1 MLAQPDIAEVPE
13 QKAEWHQC
21 KSNAGDNEIDT
32 GLPRFRNQQRPEE
45 NGRQAHC
52 SVIKALEQ
60 EINDIPDSF
69 ADINTVDIENIAHR
83 GLNRVKH
90 AFREMSDFLY
100 DALIFS
106 RIFSG
111 VDCLFGQT
119 AEHAF
124 NGRGGPFRIRI
135 RRVFD
140 SVANLREGKN
150 HDQRDQQRGDETD
163 PDMFSE
169 LSIVPDDREQKN
181 TQ

>member
-1 MLAQPDIAEVPE
+1 
-13 QKAEWHQC
+13 
-21 KSNAGDNEIDT
+21 
-32 GLPRFRNQQRPEE
+32 
-45 NGRQAHC
+45 
-52 SVIKALEQ
+52 
-60 EINDIPDSF
+60 
-69 ADINTVDIENIAHR
+69 
-83 GLNRVKH
+83 
-90 AFREMSDFLY
+90 MSDFLY

-111 VDCLFGQT
+111 VDCLFGQP